1 MNRKEFVAEITGYYG
16 DFQNDIVA
24 KRFVQTL
31 SKINE
36 SDLEKLADW
45 FFQNIPANWKI
56 DVTTLTKGI
65 NSCCIF
71 YHEEKKACPICRAQN
86 RYSAKY
92 CYNCGYDFA
101 VPADEYRKTLA
112 DAETVT
118 TAMRNIFSKL
128 EAKKQEINCKNCKHH
143 QFIDAHQ
150 QYECTSTGCNFEL
163 KE

>member
-16 DFQNDIVA
+16 DFPNDIVA

-65 NSCCIF
+65 TSCCIF
-71 YHEEKKACPICRAQN
+71 FHEAKKNCPICQALN
-86 RYSAKY
+86 RESANF
-92 CYNCGYDFA
+92 CLNCGYDFTI
-101 VPADEYRKTLA
+101 PAEEYRKTLA
-112 DAETVT
+112 DSETVNI
-118 TAMRNIFSKL
+118 AMRDIFLKMA
-128 EAKKQEINCKNCKHH
+128 EKKKQQEKEI
-143 QFIDAHQ
+143 
-150 QYECTSTGCNFEL
+150 
-163 KE
+163 